1 MPKIRLK
8 LFGTVTLTWA
18 LFTTWVG
25 NKTQLGCEIRPIWAL
40 FHNPVGNK
48 AQISVTGPNSV
59 SQLCDKI

>member
-25 NKTQLGCEIRPIWAL
+25 NK
-40 FHNPVGNK
+40 

-59 SQLCDKI
+59 SQLC